1 MDDAQ
6 LSIAAHPVLPSE
18 LLDRLAAYGSPR
30 DVATGD
36 IVFDAGDIGPDLIV
50 LMSASV
56 DLVRVATIDA
66 ESEILARYRPGEFI
80 GELNLLTGE
89 RTFVSGHVAEAGR
102 LVHVSPKA
110 FRRVMS
116 DEPDLS
122 DILLRAFVAR
132 RSRLQRLGGARSI
145 QIVGSPFS
153 AASLA
158 LRTFAA
164 RQQLAHAWFDGDAID
179 GRSLMRGAG
188 LTPDDLPAVILP
200 DAVLR
205 RATPGRLAGHVGLS
219 VPRDS
224 DETVDLAVIG
234 AGPAGLAAAMYGASE
249 GLTTVLLDAVATG
262 GQAASSSRIE
272 NYLGF
277 PSGLSGADLASRATV
292 QAEKFG
298 ARVYSPSRVVRL
310 EANSSPVR
318 LVLDDDTVVHSRA
331 VVIATGAHYRSLP
344 LPEWDRFEG
353 AGIYYAA
360 TEIEARSCGTDPVV
374 VIGGANSSGQA
385 ALYLAERGALVTIA
399 ARRADLESTMSSYL
413 LDRLRAHPRVTIRTS
428 TEVTALHGDGSLD
441 GVTLSDRATGALVDI
456 GCRGLFCF
464 IGAEPATSWLR
475 DPTLLASPS
484 LSVEPDAAA
493 QVLTDQDG
501 FVLTDVCL
509 DTAGPLDAY
518 RLLGRAP
525 LPFETSIPGVFAA
538 GDVRHGSMKR
548 VAAAVGEGASAVHS
562 VHTAIRSR
570 V

>member
-1 MDDAQ
+1 MSDDRVDDDRLAA
-6 LSIAAHPVLPSE
+6 AAHPVLADD
-18 LLDRLAAYGSPR
+18 LLRRLAGYGSPVE
-30 DVATGD
+30 VA
-36 IVFDAGDIGPDLIV
+36 AGDLVFEAGDTAPDLIV
-50 LMSASV
+50 LLTATV
-56 DLVRVATIDA
+56 DLVRVATLDA
-66 ESEILARYRPGEFI
+66 ESEVLARYGRGEFI

-89 RTFVSGHVAEAGR
+89 RTFVSGRVAEPGR
-102 LVHVSPKA
+102 VVHVSPEA

-122 DILLRAFVAR
+122 DALLRAFMAR
-132 RSRLQRLGGARSI
+132 RDRLQLLGGARSI

-164 RQQLAHAWFDGDAID
+164 RQQLAHTWFDADDVD
-179 GRSLMRGAG
+179 GRSLLRGAG
-188 LTPDDLPAVILP
+188 VSTQELPAVILP

-205 RATPGRLAGHVGLS
+205 RATPALLAEHVGLS
-219 VPRDS
+219 VPHGS
-224 DETVDLAVIG
+224 GTVVDLAVIG

-249 GLTTVLLDAVATG
+249 GLDTVLLEAVATG

-277 PSGLSGADLASRATV
+277 PSGLSGADLTTRATV

-310 EANSSPVR
+310 DTGSAPLG
-318 LVLDDDTVVHSRA
+318 LVLDDGTVVHSRA
-331 VVIATGAHYRSLP
+331 VIVASGAHYRSLP

-353 AGIYYAA
+353 AGIFYAA
-360 TEIEARSCGTDPVV
+360 TEIEARSCGTEPVV

-385 ALYLAERGALVTIA
+385 ALFLAERNATVTIA
-399 ARRADLESTMSSYL
+399 ARRPDLASTMSSYL
-413 LDRLRAHPRVTIRTS
+413 LDRLRVHPRVTIRTG
-428 TEVTALHGDGSLD
+428 TEVTALRGDTSLRA
-441 GVTLSDRATGALVDI
+441 VTLTDRAGGDSVEVP
-456 GCRGLFCF
+456 CSGLFCF

-475 DPTLLASPS
+475 TA
-484 LSVEPDAAA
+484 EI
-493 QVLTDQDG
+493 LTDHDG
-501 FVLTDVCL
+501 FILTDVSL
-509 DTAGPLDAY
+509 GVDAALEGH

-525 LPFETSIPGVFAA
+525 LPFETSVPGVFAA

-562 VHTAIRSR
+562 VHVALRTHG
-570 V
+570 